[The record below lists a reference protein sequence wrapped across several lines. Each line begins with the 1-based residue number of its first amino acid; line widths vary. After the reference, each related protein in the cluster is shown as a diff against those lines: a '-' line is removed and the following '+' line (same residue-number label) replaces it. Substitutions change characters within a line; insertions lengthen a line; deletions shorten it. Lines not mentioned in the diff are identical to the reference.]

1 MSYIK
6 GWADCQ
12 RNKVNTWPTRALLQ
26 PIFPQHEAMPF
37 ETVVLDFITKLPL
50 SQGYDSILTV
60 MDHDCS
66 KATLF
71 IPCKEVMT
79 VEETVGLIIQHVFPQ
94 FGLPLKFISDRDPK
108 FASRFIWGLCKGT
121 GTMQNISTAYHP
133 RTDGQSECTNQWL
146 EQYLWFWINKCQDN
160 WHCYVTVGTFA
171 RLEQRSLVQLT
182 KQ

>member
-12 RNKVNTWPTRALLQ
+12 RNKVNTQPTRALLQ

-108 FASRFIWGLCKGT
+108 FASRFI
-121 GTMQNISTAYHP
+121 
-133 RTDGQSECTNQWL
+133 
-146 EQYLWFWINKCQDN
+146 
-160 WHCYVTVGTFA
+160 
-171 RLEQRSLVQLT
+171 
-182 KQ
+182 